1 MTTSHPKRR
10 SLALQTLIRVFHSK
24 LAVTGLAL
32 LFIIVLLTLLAPFLT
47 QYDPGKMDLANANLR
62 PSWQHLAGTDQQGRD
77 ILTRLLYGGR
87 YSLVLGLSGALL
99 STIIGV
105 VFGAFAGYFGKWV
118 DNGIM
123 RFMDVLQAIPGIL
136 IAILIAAVLG
146 GGFWK
151 TVIALTVG
159 GIVPATRITR
169 GQILGERTREY
180 VEAAESINSGKLRIM
195 FSEIL
200 PNTLSPLIV
209 HTTTAIGG
217 TILVAASLSFLGFG
231 VRPPTP
237 EWGAM
242 VTEGIASV
250 LAYPHIILFPGL
262 AIVITVLA
270 VSIFGDGLR
279 DALDPKMKR

>member
-1 MTTSHPKRR
+1 MI
-10 SLALQTLIRVFHSK
+10 LLIV
-24 LAVTGLAL
+24 
-32 LFIIVLLTLLAPFLT
+32 VLLCALAPYISH
-47 QYDPGKMDLANANLR
+47 YDPGKMDLHNANLG
-62 PSWQHLAGTDQQGRD
+62 PSSQHLCGTDQQGRD
-77 ILTRLLYGGR
+77 IFTRLLYGGR
-87 YSLVLGLSGALL
+87 YSLILGLAGALL
-99 STIIGV
+99 STLVGV
-105 VFGAFAGYFGKWV
+105 ILGAFAGYFGKWT
-118 DNGIM
+118 DNTIM
-123 RFMDVLQAIPGIL
+123 RAMDVLQAIPGIL

-242 VTEGIASV
+242 VTEGIAHV
-250 LAYPHIILFPGL
+250 LAHPHIILFPGL

-270 VSIFGDGLR
+270 FSIFGDGLR